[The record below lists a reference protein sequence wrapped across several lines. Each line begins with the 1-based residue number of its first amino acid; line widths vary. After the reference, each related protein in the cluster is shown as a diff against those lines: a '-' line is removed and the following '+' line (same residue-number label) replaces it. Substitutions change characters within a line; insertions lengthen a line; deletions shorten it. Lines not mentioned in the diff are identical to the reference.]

1 MIKKPFEISNLDLN
15 LNFFLFYGKNEGA
28 KKEEVL
34 KIISN
39 NKDRSVSNY
48 DEKQILDN
56 SVNFY
61 NEVLSKSLFDDKKII
76 TINRASE
83 KITKIVDELITKNL
97 SDILI
102 IICADIL

>member
-1 MIKKPFEISNLDLN
+1 MILKSYEIKKIDFKKN
-15 LNFFLFYGKNEGA
+15 NFFLFYGKNEGA

-39 NKDRSVSNY
+39 NKDRSVSND

-83 KITKIVDELITKNL
+83 KITKIVEGR
-97 SDILI
+97 
-102 IICADIL
+102 AA